1 MRKLIALLSRV
12 RLKYRSSST
21 MTKTVVMSAI
31 VVCMLALL
39 TLQIANTAKEK
50 RLEADR
56 QRAAQLEQEQN
67 KLNDNID
74 KLGSAESVKDIAREE
89 LDLEDPDSI
98 LVFIEEM
105 EETN

>member
-21 MTKTVVMSAI
+21 ITKTVVMSAI

-50 RLEADR
+50 KLEADR
-56 QRAAQLEQEQN
+56 QKAAQLEQENN
-67 KLNDNID
+67 KLGDNID
-74 KLGSAESVKDIAREE
+74 KQGSAESVDQIAKDE
-89 LDLEDPDSI
+89 LGMVPTDAVVIVPGE
-98 LVFIEEM
+98 
-105 EETN
+105 

>member
-12 RLKYRSSST
+12 RLKYRRSST

-50 RLEADR
+50 QLEAER
-56 QRAAQLEQEQN
+56 QKAAQLEQENN
-67 KLNDNID
+67 KLGDNID
-74 KLGSAESVKDIAREE
+74 KQGSAEGVDQIAKDE
-89 LDLEDPDSI
+89 LGMVPTDVIVIVPGE
-98 LVFIEEM
+98 
-105 EETN
+105 

>member
-12 RLKYRSSST
+12 RLKYRRSST

-50 RLEADR
+50 KLEADR
-56 QRAAQLEQEQN
+56 QKAAQLEQENN
-67 KLNDNID
+67 KLGDNID
-74 KLGSAESVKDIAREE
+74 KQGSAESVDQIAKDE
-89 LDLEDPDSI
+89 LGMVPTDVVVIVPGE
-98 LVFIEEM
+98 
-105 EETN
+105 

>member
-21 MTKTVVMSAI
+21 MTKTVVVSAI

-74 KLGSAESVKDIAREE
+74 KLGSAESAEQIAKDE
-89 LDLEDPDSI
+89 LGMVPTDAVVIVPGE
-98 LVFIEEM
+98 
-105 EETN
+105 